1 MSIRPAMSAPAPSPA
16 HVLYSDHHGW
26 LHAWL
31 RKKLGSS
38 PDAAD
43 LAHDTFVRILAR
55 EQIAGMREPRAFLMT
70 VAQGLLSNLR
80 RRRKVEQA
88 YLDALA
94 ALPVPSHPDPE
105 SCALVLETLLEIDRL
120 LDGLPHRARRVFL
133 MAQVDGMTQA
143 AIAQELGV
151 SLPTVRRDLVR
162 AIAHCS
168 FAD

>member
-1 MSIRPAMSAPAPSPA
+1 MPAPAPSPA
-16 HVLYSDHHGW
+16 HALYSDHHGW

-38 PDAAD
+38 ADAAD

-55 EQIAGMREPRAFLMT
+55 EQVAGIREPRAFLMT
-70 VAQGLLSNLR
+70 VAQGLLSNML

-88 YLDALA
+88 YLEALA
-94 ALPVPSHPDPE
+94 ALPVPCHPDPE
-105 SCALVLETLLEIDRL
+105 ACALVLETLLEVDRL
-120 LDGLPHRARRVFL
+120 LDGLPRRARQIFL

-143 AIAQELGV
+143 AIAQELGL